1 MSIAVPRPAD
11 AEPDSEPSLPEVCQS
26 IWKTTEELLELLRS
40 YSTSRIQEQK
50 DPDALWIDDVTRA
63 QGRTVVAVKD
73 LCDVHPEGVS
83 LKKLAETIGVTPAAA
98 SIMVDLLV
106 EKGMIERTRS
116 RNDRRAVLLR
126 LSPQTARLFKICD
139 QSLSQAVMSVA
150 ETLGPETV
158 REWERILATASAA
171 LRQAVGRK
179 HSPTGRA
186 SPPGREGGEPEG
198 ST

>member
-1 MSIAVPRPAD
+1 VLVQ
-11 AEPDSEPSLPEVCQS
+11 PDCEPSLPDVCQS

-63 QGRTVVAVKD
+63 QGRTVVAVKE

-98 SIMVDLLV
+98 SVMVDLLV

-116 RNDRRAVLLR
+116 RDDRRAVLLR
-126 LSPQTARLFKICD
+126 LSPQTAHLFKICD

-150 ETLGPETV
+150 ETLGPEAV

-171 LRQAVGRK
+171 LRQAVGR
-179 HSPTGRA
+179 GR
-186 SPPGREGGEPEG
+186 PPSGRTPPPSRAGGEPEG
-198 ST
+198 PA